1 MSTTAPAG
9 GNAGAL
15 RRIVVPLDG
24 SRLSAKALELA
35 ARLPARELILLHIG
49 KDDRVRAGLEALAAS
64 LRTSERTVEVVIRS
78 GDTANEIMDAAADC
92 DLVAM
97 MTRGRGAAGRILF
110 GSIADRISRF
120 SNTPTL
126 LVRTHDETAAV
137 PVPARIVVPLDGS
150 ALAERALP
158 MAANLTRGMSLPL
171 HLVRVVDL
179 DNVRATIQ
187 EQREANHAPA
197 TSEEHTYEEAR
208 QLTEQ
213 RASAYLTETA
223 ASIADDGL
231 RIETSILHGTPVF
244 ELLRA
249 IQPNDLVVMSSHGR
263 RGFRRWMLGSVA
275 EKLVRESAAPVL
287 LVPTREP
294 AATAEPRV

>member
-1 MSTTAPAG
+1 MSTTRPVDDTQAG
-9 GNAGAL
+9 LG
-15 RRIVVPLDG
+15 RILVPLDG

-35 ARLPARELILLHIG
+35 TRLPARELILLHVG
-49 KDDRVRAGLEALAAS
+49 KHDRAGLEALAAP
-64 LRTSERTVEVVIRS
+64 LRTGGRTVEVVIRS
-78 GDTANEIMDAAADC
+78 GDTADEIMNAAADC
-92 DLVAM
+92 DLVVM
-97 MTRGRGAAGRILF
+97 TTRGRGAAGRILF

-120 SNTPTL
+120 SSTPTL

-137 PVPARIVVPLDGS
+137 PVPARIVAPLDGS
-150 ALAERALP
+150 DLAERALP
-158 MAANLTRGMSLPL
+158 MAAHLARGMSLPL

-179 DNVRATIQ
+179 DNVRATIH
-187 EQREANHAPA
+187 EQRQADHGSA

-208 QLTEQ
+208 QFTEQ

-223 ASIADDGL
+223 ASLVGEGL
-231 RIETSILHGTPVF
+231 EVETSILQGTPVF

-249 IQPNDLVVMSSHGR
+249 IEADDLVVMTSHGR
-263 RGFRRWMLGSVA
+263 KGFRRWMLGSVA

-294 AATAEPRV
+294 AATAEPPV

>member
-9 GNAGAL
+9 GNAGPL

-24 SRLSAKALELA
+24 SGLSAKALELA

-49 KDDRVRAGLEALAAS
+49 KDDRVRPGLEAQAAS
-64 LRTSERTVEVVIRS
+64 LRTGERTVEVVIRS
-78 GDTANEIMDAAADC
+78 GDTADEIMDAATDC
-92 DLVAM
+92 DLVVM
-97 MTRGRGAAGRILF
+97 TTRGRGAAGRILF

-120 SNTPTL
+120 SSTPTL
-126 LVRTHDETAAV
+126 LVRTRDEAAAV

-150 ALAERALP
+150 DLAERALP
-158 MAANLTRGMSLPL
+158 IAANLTRGMSLPL

-179 DNVRATIQ
+179 DNVRATIR
-187 EQREANHAPA
+187 EQRKANDASA

-244 ELLRA
+244 ELLHA
-249 IQPNDLVVMSSHGR
+249 IEADDLVVMSSHGR
-263 RGFRRWMLGSVA
+263 HGFRRWMLGSVA

-294 AATAEPRV
+294 AAAAEPGV